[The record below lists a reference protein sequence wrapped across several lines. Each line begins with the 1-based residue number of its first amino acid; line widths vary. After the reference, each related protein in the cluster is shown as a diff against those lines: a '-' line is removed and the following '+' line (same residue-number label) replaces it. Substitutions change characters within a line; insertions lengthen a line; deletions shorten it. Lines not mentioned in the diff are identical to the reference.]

1 MTIDTLGR
9 VASQMR
15 YKNYIAPVDDDS
27 FGRELFY
34 HGKRREECQNQ
45 AQRAGF
51 DAAARDAR
59 ALIVSEWLEADIR
72 QIAA

>member
-9 VASQMR
+9 VSAQMKYR
-15 YKNYIAPVDDDS
+15 NYIAPVDDDS

-51 DAAARDAR
+51 DAAARAM
-59 ALIVSEWLEADIR
+59 IVSEWLEADIR

>member
-9 VASQMR
+9 VTNQMR

-51 DAAARDAR
+51 DAAARAVIT
-59 ALIVSEWLEADIR
+59 AEWLEADIR

>member
-1 MTIDTLGR
+1 MTIDALGR

-34 HGKRREECQNQ
+34 HGRRREECQNTTQ
-45 AQRAGF
+45 LAGF
-51 DAAARDAR
+51 DAAARAVIT
-59 ALIVSEWLEADIR
+59 AEWLEADIR